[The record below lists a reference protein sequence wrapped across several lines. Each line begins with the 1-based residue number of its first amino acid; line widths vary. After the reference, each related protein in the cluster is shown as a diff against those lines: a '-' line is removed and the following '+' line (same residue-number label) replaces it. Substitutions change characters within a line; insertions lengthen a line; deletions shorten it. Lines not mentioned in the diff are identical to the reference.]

1 MIRLKKYVLIT
12 GASRGIGRSIALT
25 FAKNNVPL
33 VLVCKSDTE
42 GLKKTRNDI
51 LNFGGDCRIF
61 TCDVSKYEE
70 VAALGEELKEEGIH
84 INGLINNA
92 GISLYSL
99 IQDTTIEEWHKIIDT
114 NLSSVFYM
122 CKTFVPHMISEKNGR
137 IINISSVWG
146 NCGASFEVAYS
157 ASKGGVNSFTKG
169 LAKELAPSCISVNAI
184 ACGAIDTSMNDH
196 LTTEEKE
203 TLEEEIP
210 YCRMGLASEVAQL
223 AYQLY
228 TSPDYLTGQII
239 TMDGGWT

>member
-33 VLVCKSDTE
+33 VLVCKSDIE
-42 GLKKTRNDI
+42 GLEKTRNDI

-70 VAALGEELKEEGIH
+70 VAALYKKLKEEDIY

-92 GISLYSL
+92 GTSLYSL
-99 IQDTTIEEWHKIIDT
+99 IQDTTIEEWHNIIDT

-169 LAKELAPSCISVNAI
+169 LAKELAPSNISVNAI

-196 LTTEEKE
+196 LTTEEKKN
-203 TLEEEIP
+203 LEEEIP
-210 YCRMGLASEVAQL
+210 YGRMGLVSEVAQL